1 MDLEHTIALLQRGP
15 RVFDGLL
22 RDLPDALTS
31 CAEGVGAWT
40 PVDVVRHLVY
50 TERHDWMPRIRM
62 ILECGESQ
70 TFAPLDRTASVSGSE
85 ASLDEM
91 LDDFAR
97 LRADN
102 MDALRK
108 FRFTP
113 EQLGLRGRHPAFG
126 PVTLSQLLSTWAAHD
141 MTHLH
146 QLSRILAHPWRDA
159 VGPWSAYLGVLQCS
173 GHSAP

>member
-1 MDLEHTIALLQRGP
+1 MDLQHTIALLERGP

-22 RDLPDALTS
+22 RGLPDALTK
-31 CAEGVGAWT
+31 CAEGAGAWT

-62 ILECGESQ
+62 ILESGESQ

-85 ASLDEM
+85 AALEEVLDE
-91 LDDFAR
+91 FAR
-97 LRADN
+97 LRAEN
-102 MDALRK
+102 MAALRAFDFGGK
-108 FRFTP
+108 
-113 EQLGLRGRHPAFG
+113 QLALRGRHPVFG
-126 PVTLSQLLSTWAAHD
+126 PVTLSQLIATWAAHD

-146 QLSRILAHPWRDA
+146 QLSRILAHQYREA
-159 VGPWSAYLGVLQCS
+159 VGPWSAFLGVLQCS